1 MAHIWK
7 HMITHKSRRMI
18 KAHTEEREALPL
30 TYLIFIFLVRYCI
43 FRPVKSMEKF
53 GNHVALL
60 CQKSHFHKLG
70 IHGIHALLLG
80 SMYMRIWSAEN

>member
-18 KAHTEEREALPL
+18 KAHTEEREALTL
-30 TYLIFIFLVRYCI
+30 TYLIFVFFVRYCI

-60 CQKSHFHKLG
+60 CQKSNFHKLAMG
-70 IHGIHALLLG
+70 
-80 SMYMRIWSAEN
+80 YMHCC

>member
-7 HMITHKSRRMI
+7 HMITHKSR
-18 KAHTEEREALPL
+18 KDNQC
-30 TYLIFIFLVRYCI
+30 TYRRKRSININIPHIYIFLVRYCI

-60 CQKSHFHKLG
+60 CQKSHFHKLAMG
-70 IHGIHALLLG
+70 
-80 SMYMRIWSAEN
+80 